1 MMGNSSNN
9 ANFMMRLNLNKSNDR
24 RIWEAIQERRGYR
37 TQSKYVKD
45 ALLEFIE
52 RQEIGEELA
61 QNMTQPIVEEKK
73 KTRGNDD
80 IDEFLNL

>member
-1 MMGNSSNN
+1 MGDNSSN
-9 ANFMMRLNLNKSNDR
+9 ANFMMRLNLNKKDDK
-24 RIWEAIQERRGYR
+24 RIWEAIQEHRGYR

-45 ALLEFIE
+45 ALLEFVE

-61 QNMTQPIVEEKK
+61 RNMMPPTTEDKK
-73 KTRGNDD
+73 KSGKNDD